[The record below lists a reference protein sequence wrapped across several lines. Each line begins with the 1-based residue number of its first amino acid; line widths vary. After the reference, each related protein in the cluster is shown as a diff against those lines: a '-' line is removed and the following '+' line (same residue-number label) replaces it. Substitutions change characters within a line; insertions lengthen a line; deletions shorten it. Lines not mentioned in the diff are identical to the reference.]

1 MGNLQSLLLHFL
13 PLLRPLEFK
22 VTAKVTPVKRL
33 PLKRKES
40 IKRPNT
46 PRKLLEK
53 PWLNSS
59 LSMRN
64 SKREELHKTEPK
76 RNLERLKIKKK
87 KVRLPNMLL
96 MMPRKKLNTTKMR
109 LIRKIRLTNLKMIKM
124 TKPLPMLKTKTKLVP
139 PRLRLLLKPL
149 LIKLRMLLMPLPQ
162 RPITPSMEPSKPL
175 IKLPIKLPKLPQ
187 RLMLPSIRS
196 RKSTANQPRNHTKRR
211 NQSILI
217 LIEKYSS
224 PELNYI

>member
-46 PRKLLEK
+46 SRKLLEK

-64 SKREELHKTEPK
+64 SKREELLKTEPK

-87 KVRLPNMLL
+87 KVRLPSMPEITLKLLNMLL

-124 TKPLPMLKTKTKLVP
+124 KT
-139 PRLRLLLKPL
+139 
-149 LIKLRMLLMPLPQ
+149 Q
-162 RPITPSMEPSKPL
+162 G
-175 IKLPIKLPKLPQ
+175 
-187 RLMLPSIRS
+187 
-196 RKSTANQPRNHTKRR
+196 
-211 NQSILI
+211 
-217 LIEKYSS
+217 
-224 PELNYI
+224 